1 MRSGFDSTVPYMT
14 LVSGM
19 AEMSVPD
26 FAEKLALLADN
37 DDLRCSLGEAGRKR
51 ATQVYDW
58 SQVIPQYE
66 EFWAELD
73 AIRRAATKEESERYK
88 DVPSPVAP
96 PVFDFFACYPS
107 TQGFAPGVTS
117 SAEDNVVERLKL
129 IYQTR
134 NYSTVKRSPLNLQ
147 AADELLK
154 VILGWKKKTGL
165 NFAKLVSSTSQ
176 SEEIVEKTLVWLVKF
191 DLIQTKSKSKKK
203 A

>member
-1 MRSGFDSTVPYMT
+1 M
-14 LVSGM
+14 
-19 AEMSVPD
+19 
-26 FAEKLALLADN
+26 
-37 DDLRCSLGEAGRKR
+37 
-51 ATQVYDW
+51 
-58 SQVIPQYE
+58 
-66 EFWAELD
+66 
-73 AIRRAATKEESERYK
+73 
-88 DVPSPVAP
+88 
-96 PVFDFFACYPS
+96 
-107 TQGFAPGVTS
+107 
-117 SAEDNVVERLKL
+117 ERLKL

-154 VILGWKKKTGL
+154 VILGWKKKTGP